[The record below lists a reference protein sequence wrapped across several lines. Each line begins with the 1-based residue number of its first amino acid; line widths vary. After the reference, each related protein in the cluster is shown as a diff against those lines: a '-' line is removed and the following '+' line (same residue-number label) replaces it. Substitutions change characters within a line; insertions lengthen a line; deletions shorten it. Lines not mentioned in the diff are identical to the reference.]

1 MLEGSAHAEQ
11 ALTAVGEILAAEGK
25 SAAIVIVGGA
35 ALNLLGVV
43 DRATRD
49 VDVMALAEPSDTEH
63 PKLSEPG
70 EDLPSIYPGQFVSPP
85 KR

>member
-43 DRATRD
+43 DRATPLAHRSRVVDPGAIDHVAPYSSNCDRD
-49 VDVMALAEPSDTEH
+49 LAL
-63 PKLSEPG
+63 G
-70 EDLPSIYPGQFVSPP
+70 
-85 KR
+85 R